1 MDNTP
6 ETEELE
12 KRVPK
17 KAQSTAAD
25 LYDWLEVFAMSVA
38 IVFVI
43 FAFVARV
50 AVVDGSSM
58 TDTLHDKDKLL
69 VREHVLHPEAGGPC
83 RLPVGILRLQRADS
97 EARHRDRG
105 IRR

>member
-58 TDTLHDKDKLL
+58 TDTAS
-69 VREHVLHPEAGGPC
+69 R
-83 RLPVGILRLQRADS
+83 
-97 EARHRDRG
+97 
-105 IRR
+105 

>member
-43 FAFVARV
+43 FAFVASR
-50 AVVDGSSM
+50 GTLSSAS
-58 TDTLHDKDKLL
+58 
-69 VREHVLHPEAGGPC
+69 RNSSASAS
-83 RLPVGILRLQRADS
+83 R
-97 EARHRDRG
+97 
-105 IRR
+105 